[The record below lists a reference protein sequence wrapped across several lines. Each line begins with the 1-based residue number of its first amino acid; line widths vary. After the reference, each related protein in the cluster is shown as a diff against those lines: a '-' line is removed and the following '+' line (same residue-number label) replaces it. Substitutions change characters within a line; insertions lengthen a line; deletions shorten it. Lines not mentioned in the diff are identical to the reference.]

1 MGLSLALASALLAW
15 NAPCPAVR
23 DRHCHGLLPPLSPP
37 PPPARSV
44 SVDALQNWT
53 ANDKVLWG
61 LQVSKAAAAS
71 NRTGTSGTFTIRSPR
86 NGTLS
91 GVAVNATASASGVC
105 GALDC
110 GGGAAAPATVAVG
123 VPITCTYTCD
133 DDVTAAT
140 VGFAVD
146 GYAFSSAATL
156 VTRVDLLGDT
166 ACVKL
171 TDPLFSQTEPAWAP
185 RTICQDSAAAAF
197 AAFSFEAA
205 PSAPAARECA
215 AFTDTYTV
223 TDVAFLET
231 VQLSALQASDSAEA
245 TVPCPKPTFGD
256 GGSGGARAQATLVMT
271 RNWNWWVA
279 GSSGRRLGGA
289 RAATAVRAQLQ
300 HQRCSSTAGAAHSHA
315 APFARPLPPS
325 TRTLAASVVQN
336 QDANGKV
343 WWRNT
348 LAKNEIA
355 GTPAEQVRRPAGS
368 ATPTAA

>member
-1 MGLSLALASALLAW
+1 
-15 NAPCPAVR
+15 
-23 DRHCHGLLPPLSPP
+23 
-37 PPPARSV
+37 
-44 SVDALQNWT
+44 
-53 ANDKVLWG
+53 VLWG

-71 NRTGTSGTFTIRSPR
+71 NRTRTSGTFTIRSPR

-91 GVAVNATASASGVC
+91 GVAVNATASSGGAC

-110 GGGAAAPATVAVG
+110 GGGAPAPATVTAG

-185 RTICQDSAAAAF
+185 RTICQDSTAAAF

-205 PSAPAARECA
+205 PPAPAPGECA

-223 TDVAFLET
+223 TDVAFLRT
-231 VQLSALQASDSAEA
+231 VQLGALQASDSAEA

-256 GGSGGARAQATLVMT
+256 GGGGSAQAQATLVMT

-279 GSSGRRLGGA
+279 GSCGRRSGGA
-289 RAATAVRAQLQ
+289 RAAAAAWGKTY
-300 HQRCSSTAGAAHSHA
+300 SSSA
-315 APFARPLPPS
+315 ARPLACGRSSQPFRIFALS
-325 TRTLAASVVQN
+325 AS
-336 QDANGKV
+336 
-343 WWRNT
+343 R
-348 LAKNEIA
+348 
-355 GTPAEQVRRPAGS
+355 
-368 ATPTAA
+368 